1 MRAALAANVFLISNV
16 CGAFAQPADPPPAF
30 EVASVKPS
38 PRSGENMRVQP
49 SAATDPGG
57 VTLLNQ
63 SLKAMVQWAYHMQS
77 IQVTGPGW
85 IDSNRYD
92 IVAKAPGPSSDE
104 QLRRMMQ
111 TLLADRFKLA
121 FHHETKE
128 MQAYVVTVA
137 KTGHKLKP
145 SEGDGPM
152 DLKPTGK
159 GLMLQFTHVTLAQ
172 LAEMAQSPLQ
182 GVVIDQTGLKGAWDF
197 TIDASFFA
205 MQKPADLEEAISM
218 IIQVMNDQLG
228 IKVDQKRV
236 PAELIVID
244 RAEKIPS
251 EN

>member
-1 MRAALAANVFLISNV
+1 
-16 CGAFAQPADPPPAF
+16 
-30 EVASVKPS
+30 
-38 PRSGENMRVQP
+38 
-49 SAATDPGG
+49 
-57 VTLLNQ
+57 
-63 SLKAMVQWAYHMQS
+63 
-77 IQVTGPGW
+77 
-85 IDSNRYD
+85 
-92 IVAKAPGPSSDE
+92 
-104 QLRRMMQ
+104 
-111 TLLADRFKLA
+111 
-121 FHHETKE
+121 
-128 MQAYVVTVA
+128 
-137 KTGHKLKP
+137 
-145 SEGDGPM
+145 
-152 DLKPTGK
+152 
-159 GLMLQFTHVTLAQ
+159 MLQFTHVTLAQ